1 MSKNEMVCLGLIYSE
16 PCHTYALDGIIKEFN
31 LEQWAN
37 ISKASVYNT
46 LARLEDQGC
55 VKVTTEKVGKMPERK
70 VYAITDAGKKRLL
83 AELREGM
90 LLPTSGENVFY
101 LAMCFCFGIPAQ
113 EAIQILQGR
122 INNLNNAV
130 EKIKNDYEQAK
141 KYNVYNWIIL
151 SKAGLKH
158 IEVEIETAKEF
169 INLFKEHPDYFNDD
183 LTGMYRAMIQKSA
196 NNFSSKEGKR

>member
-1 MSKNEMVCLGLIYSE
+1 MAKNEMVCLGLIYSE
-16 PCHTYALDGIIKEFN
+16 PCHTYALDGIIKEFD

-37 ISKASVYNT
+37 ISKASIYNT
-46 LARLEDQGC
+46 LARLEYLGC

-83 AELREGM
+83 QELRESM
-90 LLPTSGENVFY
+90 MHPASGDNLFY
-101 LAMCFCFGIPAQ
+101 LAMCFCFGMDA
-113 EAIQILQGR
+113 EETIQILQGR

-130 EKIKNDYEQAK
+130 EKIKNDYKQAK

-158 IEVEIETAKEF
+158 IKVEIETAKEF
-169 INLFKEHPDYFNDD
+169 INLFKEHPDCFNDD
-183 LTGMYRAMIQKSA
+183 LTGMYRAMIQKSV
-196 NNFSSKEGKR
+196 NNFSSK